1 MQKVFIKNLGCP
13 KNEVDGNVLLRM
25 LEAEGMETVKNPKK
39 ADLIIVNTC
48 GFIDPAKEES
58 IDEILAMAKL
68 KEKRNAKLVMA
79 GCLAQRYKDMIQDEF
94 PEVDLVVGIAN
105 LSHAKDKILGIRD
118 GKKVKDS
125 VLPTKY
131 KEYDFMQKPGEMPY
145 AYLKISDGCDN
156 FCSYCT
162 IPFIRG
168 RYRSRKVSKIVDE
181 AKYLTEQGAR
191 EIMLI
196 AQDSTQYG
204 VDIYGK
210 QRLHGL
216 LEKLEQV
223 EGVKWIR
230 LMYTH
235 PAHYYK
241 ELIDYL
247 GKSEKVVP
255 YLDLPIQHI
264 SDRILKEMNRKITAK
279 QMINLINRLRKK
291 IKNLVLRTTYIIGF
305 PTETKEEFQELWD
318 FQKEY
323 KIERVG
329 VFAYSREEVTPSATM
344 EPQIT
349 EKVTA
354 GRIDE
359 LMMLVMGQSMDR
371 NAKLLGKKVEVLI
384 DEKHKDGYYIGRAY
398 DQAPEIDGY
407 IKVKGK
413 FKPGRFYNVRIT
425 GFEAYDL
432 SAEEWKE

>member
-1 MQKVFIKNLGCP
+1 MQNVFIKNLGCP

-25 LEAEGMETVKNPKK
+25 LEAEGMQTVKNPKK

-68 KEKRNAKLVMA
+68 KEKRKAKLVMA
-79 GCLAQRYKDMIQDEF
+79 GCLAQRYKDMIQEEF

-105 LSHAKDKILGIRD
+105 LSHAKDKILGMRD

-131 KEYDFMQKPGEMPY
+131 KEYDFMQKPGGMPY

-181 AKYLTEQGAR
+181 AKYLTEQGAS

-247 GKSEKVVP
+247 AKSEKVVP

-279 QMINLINRLRKK
+279 QMKNLINRLRKK

-344 EPQIT
+344 NPQIT

>member
-1 MQKVFIKNLGCP
+1 
-13 KNEVDGNVLLRM
+13 
-25 LEAEGMETVKNPKK
+25 
-39 ADLIIVNTC
+39 
-48 GFIDPAKEES
+48 
-58 IDEILAMAKL
+58 
-68 KEKRNAKLVMA
+68 
-79 GCLAQRYKDMIQDEF
+79 
-94 PEVDLVVGIAN
+94 
-105 LSHAKDKILGIRD
+105 
-118 GKKVKDS
+118 
-125 VLPTKY
+125 
-131 KEYDFMQKPGEMPY
+131 
-145 AYLKISDGCDN
+145 
-156 FCSYCT
+156 
-162 IPFIRG
+162 
-168 RYRSRKVSKIVDE
+168 
-181 AKYLTEQGAR
+181 
-191 EIMLI
+191 
-196 AQDSTQYG
+196 
-204 VDIYGK
+204 
-210 QRLHGL
+210 
-216 LEKLEQV
+216 
-223 EGVKWIR
+223 
-230 LMYTH
+230 
-235 PAHYYK
+235 
-241 ELIDYL
+241 
-247 GKSEKVVP
+247 
-255 YLDLPIQHI
+255 
-264 SDRILKEMNRKITAK
+264 
-279 QMINLINRLRKK
+279 MINLIKQKKKK

-305 PTETKEEFQELWD
+305 TTETKEEFQELWD

>member
-1 MQKVFIKNLGCP
+1 MPKVYLKNLGCP
-13 KNEVDGNVLLRM
+13 KNEVDGNILLRM
-25 LEAEGMETVKNPKK
+25 LEAEDMK
-39 ADLIIVNTC
+39 AVDSPNQADMIIVNTC

-58 IDEILAMAKL
+58 IDEILAMAEIKKKRKVKL
-68 KEKRNAKLVMA
+68 IMA
-79 GCLAQRYKDMIQDEF
+79 GCMAQRYKEVIKDEF

-105 LSHAKDKILGIRD
+105 LSLAKDKILGVRD

-125 VLPTKY
+125 VLPTNY
-131 KEYDFMQKPGEMPY
+131 KEYDFVQKPSGMPY
-145 AYLKISDGCDN
+145 SYLKISDGCDN

-168 RYRSRKVSKIVDE
+168 RYRSRKMSRIVDE
-181 AKYLTEQGAR
+181 ARYLSEQGAR
-191 EIMLI
+191 ELILI
-196 AQDSTQYG
+196 AQDTTRYG

-210 QRLHGL
+210 RRLHAL
-216 LEKLEQV
+216 LEKLEDV
-223 EGVKWIR
+223 EGVNWIR

-235 PAHYYK
+235 PAHYYR

-247 GKSEKVVP
+247 GKSKKIVP
-255 YLDLPIQHI
+255 YLDLPLQHI
-264 SDRILKEMNRKITAK
+264 SDRLLKEMNRKITSK
-279 QMINLINRLRKK
+279 QIINLINRLRKK

-305 PTETKEEFQELWD
+305 PGETKEDFQKLWD
-318 FQKEY
+318 FQKQY
-323 KIERVG
+323 SPERVG
-329 VFAYSREEVTPSATM
+329 VFAYSREEVTASATM
-344 EPQIT
+344 EPQIS
-349 EKVTA
+349 EKIAA

-371 NAKLLGKKVEVLI
+371 NSKMLGKKIEVLI

-407 IKVKGK
+407 IKVKGNC
-413 FKPGRFYNVRIT
+413 KPGRFCNIRIT